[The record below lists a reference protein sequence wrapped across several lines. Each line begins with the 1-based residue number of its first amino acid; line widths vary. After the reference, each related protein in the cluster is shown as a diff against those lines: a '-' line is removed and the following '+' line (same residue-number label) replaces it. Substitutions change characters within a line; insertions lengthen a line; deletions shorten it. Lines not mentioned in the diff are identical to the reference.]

1 MQGLAV
7 LPGRP
12 CMPGRYV
19 RCNLAAMSLHMA
31 ARQTHPVF
39 LLHLLLLHRG
49 SSKKNV
55 TARVTICHSATQ
67 QLTVQHR
74 RCLI

>member
-7 LPGRP
+7 LPGRL

-49 SSKKNV
+49 SSKKN
-55 TARVTICHSATQ
+55 
-67 QLTVQHR
+67 
-74 RCLI
+74 